1 MLEILEDT
9 IIDSLRLV
17 PFLFITYIIM
27 ELIETHAGEKTEKA
41 IRKSG
46 KFGPI
51 IGALLGLVPQ
61 CGFSTVASNFYAAR
75 IITRGTLIAIFLSTS
90 DEMLPILISKGAEIG
105 LIVQILA
112 IKAFIGLGIGIVIDL
127 LSRENKEK
135 NNIEIYKIC
144 ESENCNCEE
153 EGVIKSSI
161 KHTVQIFAYIFIIS
175 LVLNSIIYFVGEG
188 KIANLIV
195 NIPVLGTV
203 ITALIGIIP
212 NCASSIILTEL
223 YLEKIIPLG
232 SMIAGLLVN
241 SGIGILVLF
250 KVNKDKK
257 DNLKIL
263 TILYIVGITAGIILD
278 LLI

>member
-1 MLEILEDT
+1 MLEILEYT

-112 IKAFIGLGIGIVIDL
+112 IKAFIGLGIGIVIDFL
-127 LSRENKEK
+127 NRENRDR
-135 NNIEIYKIC
+135 
-144 ESENCNCEE
+144 
-153 EGVIKSSI
+153 SSAP
-161 KHTVQIFAYIFIIS
+161 Q
-175 LVLNSIIYFVGEG
+175 E
-188 KIANLIV
+188 
-195 NIPVLGTV
+195 
-203 ITALIGIIP
+203 TAFRQCRSP
-212 NCASSIILTEL
+212 W
-223 YLEKIIPLG
+223 YP
-232 SMIAGLLVN
+232 
-241 SGIGILVLF
+241 
-250 KVNKDKK
+250 
-257 DNLKIL
+257 
-263 TILYIVGITAGIILD
+263 
-278 LLI
+278 

>member
-1 MLEILEDT
+1 MK
-9 IIDSLRLV
+9 S
-17 PFLFITYIIM
+17 PF
-27 ELIETHAGEKTEKA
+27 
-41 IRKSG
+41 
-46 KFGPI
+46 
-51 IGALLGLVPQ
+51 
-61 CGFSTVASNFYAAR
+61 
-75 IITRGTLIAIFLSTS
+75 
-90 DEMLPILISKGAEIG
+90 
-105 LIVQILA
+105 
-112 IKAFIGLGIGIVIDL
+112 
-127 LSRENKEK
+127 
-135 NNIEIYKIC
+135 
-144 ESENCNCEE
+144 
-153 EGVIKSSI
+153 
-161 KHTVQIFAYIFIIS
+161 FAYIFIIS